1 MTTHLQEER
10 VGAKLAMHFSRK
22 WGSTGQ
28 TNMRLEITPPAGR
41 SAGYA
46 FFGVVGC
53 VPVRV

>member
-10 VGAKLAMHFSRK
+10 VAAKLAMHFSRK
-22 WGSTGQ
+22 SSGANQ
-28 TNMRLEITPPAGR
+28 TNMRLEITPLAGR

-46 FFGVVGC
+46 FFGVVCC